1 MMGCDIVDD
10 MISNNAISAWE
21 GIRMARLSLL
31 GPLDA
36 PLPQALE
43 LLPHS
48 ISRYDDLKECMS
60 HLEGVDVVLVEEGQF
75 HGRDEFRELAPAD
88 RLRETYREG
97 GGTIILGRPPMP
109 LPLGRTV
116 GGSTF

>member
-1 MMGCDIVDD
+1 
-10 MISNNAISAWE
+10 
-21 GIRMARLSLL
+21 MARLSLL

-60 HLEGVDVVLVEEGQF
+60 HLELSLI
-75 HGRDEFRELAPAD
+75 H
-88 RLRETYREG
+88 
-97 GGTIILGRPPMP
+97 I
-109 LPLGRTV
+109 
-116 GGSTF
+116 

>member
-1 MMGCDIVDD
+1 
-10 MISNNAISAWE
+10 
-21 GIRMARLSLL
+21 MARLSLL

-60 HLEGVDVVLVEEGQF
+60 HLEGVDVVLVDC
-75 HGRDEFRELAPAD
+75 HDEPAKAREACL
-88 RLRETYREG
+88 RLSCHERRVPVLLLSL
-97 GGTIILGRPPMP
+97 IHI
-109 LPLGRTV
+109 
-116 GGSTF
+116 

>member
-60 HLEGVDVVLVEEGQF
+60 HLEGVDVVLVDC
-75 HGRDEFRELAPAD
+75 HDEPAKAREACL
-88 RLRETYREG
+88 RL
-97 GGTIILGRPPMP
+97 
-109 LPLGRTV
+109 
-116 GGSTF
+116 SCH